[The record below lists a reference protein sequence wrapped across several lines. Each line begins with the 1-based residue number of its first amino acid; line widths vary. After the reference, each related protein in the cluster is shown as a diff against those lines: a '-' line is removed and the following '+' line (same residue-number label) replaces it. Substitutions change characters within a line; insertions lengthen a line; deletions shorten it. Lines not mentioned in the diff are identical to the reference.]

1 MMRHIFKQLWNRKRA
16 NSLMIIELFISFI
29 VVFALFAGVVSTLLY
44 TDKPTGYNVIDV
56 YTARIQPHTYEP
68 DSLEKIAIFETSGQ
82 LIDELKSMPEVIE
95 VASLFP
101 LPYGGSTI
109 SNVSDFRDLQDVRTI
124 YVEASDRIFDVMDTR
139 ILDGR
144 GFEESDD
151 ALDYI
156 PSMVNQAFVDE
167 YCNGKPPLGEA
178 LDEDATFRVVGII
191 EDFRYRGALTKRLP
205 LMMTRRSLEV
215 VDKGYEPIRAVVIKT
230 HPGTTAEFEEEVQKL
245 TENMHAGWTA
255 QVNRLSQL
263 REGHYK
269 DVVSPLLMAGM
280 IIGFLMLMVIL
291 GMIGVFW
298 LAITRRTEEIGV
310 RRAMGGSKPDIYRQF
325 LGEIAA
331 LTTIA
336 MGAASL
342 LIVQIPLLGII
353 PELTWG
359 NTIIALIV
367 SAVFMYLIAMMSG
380 LYPAWMAARVQPAA
394 ALHYE

>member
-178 LDEDATFRVVGII
+178 LDEDA
-191 EDFRYRGALTKRLP
+191 
-205 LMMTRRSLEV
+205 
-215 VDKGYEPIRAVVIKT
+215 
-230 HPGTTAEFEEEVQKL
+230 
-245 TENMHAGWTA
+245 
-255 QVNRLSQL
+255 
-263 REGHYK
+263 
-269 DVVSPLLMAGM
+269 
-280 IIGFLMLMVIL
+280 
-291 GMIGVFW
+291 
-298 LAITRRTEEIGV
+298 
-310 RRAMGGSKPDIYRQF
+310 
-325 LGEIAA
+325 
-331 LTTIA
+331 
-336 MGAASL
+336 
-342 LIVQIPLLGII
+342 
-353 PELTWG
+353 
-359 NTIIALIV
+359 
-367 SAVFMYLIAMMSG
+367 
-380 LYPAWMAARVQPAA
+380 
-394 ALHYE
+394 